1 MPSELNYIKNR
12 LDDQINWYSGKAN
25 QNKARYHGSQ
35 VLIIIAAALIPVI
48 NIIDFAPIET
58 RIFSTI
64 LAGTIIGAAGILQ
77 LKKFQENWILYRAT
91 EEILKKEK
99 NMFENGAGE
108 YSELADDQKHKLL
121 VERVEA
127 IILNQ
132 NYQYFGLHREK
143 PPGGRTV

>member
-1 MPSELNYIKNR
+1 MSDELNYVKNR
-12 LDDQINWYSGKAN
+12 LDDQIKWYSNKAN
-25 QNKARYHGSQ
+25 SNKSRYHGSQ
-35 VLIIIAAALIPVI
+35 VLIIIAGAFIPVI
-48 NIIDFAPIET
+48 NIVDFPPIET
-58 RIFSTI
+58 RIITTI
-64 LAGTIIGAAGILQ
+64 LAGTIIGAAAILQ

-143 PPGGRTV
+143 SPGGRTV